1 MNEDG
6 FEEKLNNNIKD
17 VAYLLNDEAKAVEI
31 IKALKADMENVRSL
45 VGGIEDSRALFL
57 TAIGKTMN
65 VFTDNPESRYAF
77 VYNEF
82 GLDAITAVDELAME
96 DKRVNDGESSRH
108 GNSVS
113 FEFISSKN
121 PDYILVLDL
130 GVTTGRSDIP
140 VSDTLDNPLVAST
153 NAAQNENIVY
163 LDGTSWY
170 LATGGIEATQIMMKE
185 LVEAF
190 GK

>member
-113 FEFISSKN
+113 FEFISSKK
-121 PDYILVLDL
+121 
-130 GVTTGRSDIP
+130 
-140 VSDTLDNPLVAST
+140 TLIT
-153 NAAQNENIVY
+153 Y
-163 LDGTSWY
+163 LY
-170 LATGGIEATQIMMKE
+170 
-185 LVEAF
+185 
-190 GK
+190 